1 LDKLSKTPIQCY
13 LCDAPAETR
22 DHIPPKGLFPRPRPS
37 NLHTL
42 PCCEVC
48 NDRASGDDE
57 YFRLAASSLVNRNAA
72 GSKAWQRTVQSTLKK
87 RRIGKLID
95 ELHES
100 IKPTQISTP
109 FGSLDVV
116 QIGARADVISRVLVR
131 ITKGFLYLTHPEID
145 RSRLDFHITQIHQFK
160 LESIVASGVAQAFTH
175 YSIGEGVYRHWRA
188 LSADDI
194 RKGLWV
200 HMFYEAAVW
209 MVDHRPGD
217 GRITLHGA
225 EGWEQR

>member
-1 LDKLSKTPIQCY
+1 
-13 LCDAPAETR
+13 
-22 DHIPPKGLFPRPRPS
+22 
-37 NLHTL
+37 L

-48 NDRASGDDE
+48 NNRASGDDE
-57 YFRLAASSLVNRNAA
+57 YFRLAVSSLANRNAA
-72 GSKAWQRTVQSTLKK
+72 GSKSWQRTVESTLKK

-95 ELHES
+95 EMRES
-100 IKPTQISTP
+100 VKPTRISTA
-109 FGSLDVV
+109 FGLLDVV
-116 QIGARADVISRVLVR
+116 QIGARADIITRVLVR

-175 YSIGEGVYRHWRA
+175 YAMTEGVYRHWRA
-188 LSADDI
+188 LRVDDI
-194 RKGLWV
+194 REGLWV
-200 HMFYEAAVW
+200 HMFYEAAAW

-225 EGWEQR
+225 KDWEQR